1 MSEEQAPYGEYGYGG
16 GSLVKQESGLRR
28 HIGVLRRHL
37 WIVLLVFVIVGTLGV
52 LRAYRA
58 VPIYTATA
66 KILVER
72 QVPRV
77 TQFEDVVQPSVE
89 WWGEDYYRTQ
99 EEILKS
105 RVVLELALE
114 NPSLK
119 EIFRAQPSAPGRRS
133 LAASLRQTIAA
144 ALGVPPPTPPEPW
157 ERLRGYLTAKHI
169 SGTHFVTVRADGAN
183 PDHARLIATSVAKAF
198 VRYHT
203 LRRLEINNDAYLFLQ
218 EQKQKE
224 EAALHDS
231 EQKLQQF
238 REETSVSSIDSTDK
252 DHPILKR
259 LSLLNAQLTERQLNR
274 IELQAQYQVI
284 KAAMNPAGT
293 GLSAENDQLFSIP
306 MMQSDETVTQIRSA
320 LVQAEGERAALADVY
335 GPDHPRMQSAM
346 SKIALLQTR
355 LRESLGN
362 IVANMEARLRVLAE
376 EEREL
381 GQRYNEQNDLALDLA
396 RDSLTFSRLSNEV
409 ERHRKLFQMIV
420 ERMSEVQMTSDFT
433 KTNVEVVEE
442 ASRPKAPSGP
452 NKMRMAMMS
461 LVLGLLLG
469 IGLVF
474 LIEQID
480 DTVRTPEDLE
490 NFLGVPVLGF
500 VPDISARRHA
510 GNRSSYKAMVT
521 ALEPDSSAI
530 EAYRNIRTSLFFA
543 PETENTRLLL
553 VTSAGPGDGKTTTAS
568 NLALVIAQSGK
579 RVLLIDADFRRPR
592 VHKIYG
598 LDPAVGFSS
607 VLQNS
612 CSLEEAVQKSV
623 HDLEIIENL
632 DILPAGPTPPNPTE
646 LLESPLLPQ
655 LLADWKSRYDRVIID
670 TPPVLFVS
678 DTSILSTLS
687 DGVIIVVKSA
697 KRTRAHAM
705 RALKQIEKVKGR
717 VIGGI
722 LNGVRISRMGHYYS
736 SYYYHGYARYRS
748 DYYSSYYADR
758 DEKGHKHP
766 RKNLRV

>member
-1 MSEEQAPYGEYGYGG
+1 MSEQQAPYGEYGYGN
-16 GSLVKQESGLRR
+16 SPVTKQEPGLRR
-28 HIGVLRRHL
+28 HIGVLRRHF
-37 WIVLLVFVIVGTLGV
+37 WIVMLVFVIVGTLGV

-72 QVPRV
+72 QMPRV

-114 NPSLK
+114 NPLLK
-119 EIFRAQPSAPGRRS
+119 DVFATRPGGPAKRS
-133 LAASLRQTIAA
+133 FIASIRQTIAA
-144 ALGVPPPTPPEPW
+144 ALGVPPSTPPETW
-157 ERLRGYLTAKHI
+157 ERLRGYLTAKHVN
-169 SGTHFVTVRADGAN
+169 GTHFVTVRADSAN
-183 PDHARLIATSVAKAF
+183 ADHARLMATSVAKAF

-203 LRRLEINNDAYLFLQ
+203 LRRLEINNDAYRFLQ
-218 EQKQKE
+218 EQKLKE
-224 EAALHDS
+224 EAALRDA
-231 EQKLQQF
+231 EQKLQRF

-259 LSLLNAQLTERQLNR
+259 LSLLNAELTERQLDR
-274 IELQAQYQVI
+274 IELTAQYQVV
-284 KAAMNPAGT
+284 KAALNPAGT
-293 GLSAENDQLFSIP
+293 GLSAENDQLFSVQ
-306 MMQSDETVTQIRSA
+306 MMQTDETVTQIRNA
-320 LVQAEGERAALADVY
+320 LVAAEGERASLSDVY

-346 SKIALLQTR
+346 SKVALLQTR
-355 LRESLGN
+355 LRESLNN
-362 IVANMEARLRVLAE
+362 IVANMDARLRVLAE

-381 GQRYNEQNDLALDLA
+381 TARYNEQNDMALDLA
-396 RDSLTFSRLSNEV
+396 RDSLVFSRLANEV
-409 ERHRKLFQMIV
+409 DRHRKLFQVIV
-420 ERMSEVQMTSDFT
+420 ERMSEVQMTSDFS

-442 ASRPKAPSGP
+442 ASRPKSPSGP
-452 NKMRMAMMS
+452 NKMRMATTA

-490 NFLGVPVLGF
+490 NFLGIPVLGF
-500 VPDISARRHA
+500 VPDIAARRNA
-510 GNRSSYKAMVT
+510 GNRSSFKAMVT

-530 EAYRNIRTSLFFA
+530 EAYRNIRTGLFFA
-543 PETENTRLLL
+543 PETENLRLLL

-579 RVLLIDADFRRPR
+579 RVLLIDSDFRRPR

-598 LDPAVGFSS
+598 LDPAIGFSTI
-607 VLQNS
+607 LQNK

-655 LLADWKSRYDRVIID
+655 LLADWKMKYDRVIID

-687 DGVIIVVKSA
+687 DGVILVVRSA

-722 LNGVRISRMGHYYS
+722 LNGVKVSRMGHYYS
-736 SYYYHGYARYRS
+736 SYYYHGYARYKS